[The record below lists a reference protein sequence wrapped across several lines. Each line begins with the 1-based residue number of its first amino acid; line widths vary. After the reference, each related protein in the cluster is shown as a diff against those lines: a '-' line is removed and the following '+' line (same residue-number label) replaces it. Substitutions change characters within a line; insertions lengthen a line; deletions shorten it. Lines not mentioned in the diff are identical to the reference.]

1 MKLYSPLL
9 YKVSIS
15 VLFLGACAPMAE
27 YGPEKNA
34 VMNVSVLAFNDFHGH
49 LEPPLVSIRET
60 VGNVPTEVPA
70 GGAAYLSAA
79 IQHLKKQHPLHAV
92 VSAGDMI
99 GASPLTSA
107 LFLDEPTIEA
117 VNAMGIDFNAVGN
130 HEFDKGTAELLRM
143 RFGGCQKFT
152 RIEPCQVSPKFAG
165 ANFEFLAA
173 NVKQESQSN
182 LFPSYGFKT
191 FKMGQRESKIAFVGL
206 TLKGTPKMVTP
217 DGIKGLSFEDEAKT
231 ANALVPE
238 LKAKGASALVLVIH
252 EGGVIKGGHNDAS
265 CPGLSGDIVPILN
278 NLDPAYDIVISG
290 HTHRAYACDYSR
302 VNPQK
307 PFLLTSAG
315 QYGTMLTHI
324 QLSIDPVKNKVISKS
339 AFNLV
344 VQSEPFVN
352 SAGQRI
358 ETTNAIPYYGK
369 HNSVEKIV
377 SEYQAAAQV
386 HVQKVI
392 GHLPASMVRRFSPSG
407 ESALGNMIADAQ
419 LFASA
424 PKDKGH
430 ADIALMNPG
439 GVRADLPVPL
449 GGGTVNF
456 GQIFKVQPFGN
467 TLVVKQMTGQQIK
480 DVLEFQFDNKD
491 RPKVLFPSS
500 TLNYEI
506 DMKKEKGQRVE
517 NIKISNQ
524 ALDLKQ
530 KYKVTVNSFIASG
543 GDGFWHF
550 KQAET
555 VYEGELDVDALAA
568 YIKASPSMK
577 VPELNRIRML

>member
-1 MKLYSPLL
+1 MKLYSKLV
-9 YKVSIS
+9 YKVGIS
-15 VLFLGACAPMAE
+15 ALFLGACAPMAE
-27 YGPEKNA
+27 YGSEKNA
-34 VMNVSVLAFNDFHGH
+34 VMNVSILAFNDFHGH

-60 VGNVPTEVPA
+60 IGNIPTEVPA

-79 IQHLKKQHPLHAV
+79 IQQLKKQHPLHAV

-130 HEFDKGTAELLRM
+130 HEFDKGTAELRRM

-152 RIEPCQVSPKFAG
+152 RIEPCQVNSKFAG

-173 NVKQESQSN
+173 NVKQDNQSN

-191 FKMGQRESKIAFVGL
+191 FKIGQRESKIAFVGL

-238 LKAKGASALVLVIH
+238 LKAQGASALVLVIH
-252 EGGVIKGGHNDAS
+252 EGGVSKGGHNDAS

-290 HTHRAYACDYSR
+290 HTHRAYACDYSK

-324 QLSIDPVKNKVISKS
+324 QLSIDPVKKNVISKS

-344 VQSEPFVN
+344 VQSEPFIN

-358 ETTNAIPYYGK
+358 EPSNVIPYYGK
-369 HNSVEKIV
+369 HNAVEKIV

-392 GHLPASMVRRFSPSG
+392 GHLPASMVRKFSSSG
-407 ESALGNMIADAQ
+407 ESALGNLIADAQ

-424 PKDKGH
+424 PKEKGH
-430 ADIALMNPG
+430 ANIALMNPG

-500 TLNYEI
+500 TLTYEI
-506 DMKKEKGQRVE
+506 DMKKEKGQRVG
-517 NIKISNQ
+517 NVKISKQ
-524 ALDLKQ
+524 PLVLDQ

-543 GDGFWHF
+543 GDGFWQF

-568 YIKASPSMK
+568 YIKANPGLR
-577 VPELNRIRML
+577 VPELNRIKIH